1 MLYLDPCKCLKINT
15 LNLRKTTFYKRK
27 TTFYKRKT
35 YIKKDIPFD
44 MWFFIF
50 IFAPELILNLNL
62 MDIAKFDADKSYVK
76 QHNAITSGRYE
87 YSSAMLDILFMTL
100 ALIDT
105 DKPNERTFQIYQ
117 KDIEAITGHKWNY
130 QQLREATE
138 GIGSRMFEI
147 ETPKSLK
154 QLWLFSSVEYLLGT
168 GSFLVKVNEDAMP
181 YFFELKNNFTMLHL
195 KSVLSCTSKFAKR
208 LYAIACQWRSIGS
221 VTFDII
227 DLKKMLGLID
237 KDGKEQ
243 YERFSEFKSK
253 VLEIA
258 AKQINEYTDINVSY
272 EYIKRGRSFQRI
284 KLLINKSLVKQQE
297 LPLYIDYTKSV
308 EENIREATVLQFKNS
323 IMMYGI
329 SEEYADIL
337 SKKVSRT
344 EFEKVT
350 EELNKKIIAEKSLSS
365 WPAER
370 IAKYLV
376 GVFQNKEVL
385 PRKV

>member
-1 MLYLDPCKCLKINT
+1 
-15 LNLRKTTFYKRK
+15 
-27 TTFYKRKT
+27 
-35 YIKKDIPFD
+35 
-44 MWFFIF
+44 
-50 IFAPELILNLNL
+50 
-62 MDIAKFDADKSYVK
+62 MDIEKFDVEKSYVK

-87 YSSAMLDILFMTL
+87 YTSAMLDILFMTL
-100 ALIDT
+100 AMIDT

-117 KDIEAITGHKWNY
+117 RDIEAITGHKWNY

-181 YFFELKNNFTMLHL
+181 YFFELKNNFTVLHL
-195 KSVLSCTSKFAKR
+195 KSVLSCSSKFAKR
-208 LYAIACQWRSIGS
+208 LYAIACQWRSVGYH
-221 VTFDII
+221 TFEISE
-227 DLKKMLGLID
+227 LKQMLGLID

-243 YERFSEFKSK
+243 FKQITQFK
-253 VLEIA
+253 KDVLEIA
-258 AKQINEYTDINVSY
+258 VKQINEFTDINISF
-272 EYIKRGRSFQRI
+272 ELIKRGRSFQKV
-284 KLLINKSLVKQQE
+284 KLLIDKMPSTQQE

-308 EENIREATVLQFKNS
+308 EENVKEAMFKTFKNS
-323 IMMYGI
+323 IMTYGI

-337 SKKVSRT
+337 SKKVSRN

-350 EELNKKIIAEKSLSS
+350 EELNKKVIAEKSLSA

-370 IAKYLV
+370 IAKYIV
-376 GVFQNKEVL
+376 GVFQNKGVL

>member
-1 MLYLDPCKCLKINT
+1 
-15 LNLRKTTFYKRK
+15 
-27 TTFYKRKT
+27 
-35 YIKKDIPFD
+35 
-44 MWFFIF
+44 
-50 IFAPELILNLNL
+50 
-62 MDIAKFDADKSYVK
+62 MDIEKFDVEKSYVK

-87 YSSAMLDILFMTL
+87 YTSAMLDILFMTL
-100 ALIDT
+100 AMIDT

-117 KDIEAITGHKWNY
+117 RDIEAITWHKWNY

-147 ETPKSLK
+147 ETPRSLK

-181 YFFELKNNFTMLHL
+181 YFFELKNNFTVLHL
-195 KSVLSCTSKFAKR
+195 KSVLSCSSKFAKR
-208 LYAIACQWRSIGS
+208 LYAIACQWRSVGYH
-221 VTFDII
+221 TFEISE
-227 DLKKMLGLID
+227 LKQMLGLID

-243 YERFSEFKSK
+243 FKQFTQFK
-253 VLEIA
+253 KDVLEIA
-258 AKQINEYTDINVSY
+258 AKQINEYTDINLSY
-272 EYIKRGRSFQRI
+272 EFIKKGRSFHKV
-284 KLLINKSLVKQQE
+284 KLLINKALNKQPE

-308 EENIREATVLQFKNS
+308 EENVKEAMFKTFKNS

-337 SKKVSRT
+337 SKKVSRN

-350 EELNKKIIAEKSLSS
+350 EELNKKVIAEKSLSA
-365 WPAER
+365 WTAER

-376 GVFQNKEVL
+376 GVFQNKGVL
-385 PRKV
+385 PRKA

>member
-1 MLYLDPCKCLKINT
+1 
-15 LNLRKTTFYKRK
+15 
-27 TTFYKRKT
+27 
-35 YIKKDIPFD
+35 
-44 MWFFIF
+44 
-50 IFAPELILNLNL
+50 
-62 MDIAKFDADKSYVK
+62 MDIEKFDVEKSYVK

-87 YSSAMLDILFMTL
+87 YTSAMLDILFMTL
-100 ALIDT
+100 AMIDI

-117 KDIEAITGHKWNY
+117 RDIEAITGHKWNY

-147 ETPKSLK
+147 ETPRSLK

-181 YFFELKNNFTMLHL
+181 YFFELKNNFTVLHL
-195 KSVLSCTSKFAKR
+195 KSVLSCSSKFAKR
-208 LYAIACQWRSIGS
+208 LYAIACQWRSVGYH
-221 VTFDII
+221 TFEISE
-227 DLKKMLGLID
+227 LKQMLGLID

-243 YERFSEFKSK
+243 FKQFTQFK
-253 VLEIA
+253 KDVLEIA
-258 AKQINEYTDINVSY
+258 AKQINEYTDINLSY
-272 EYIKRGRSFQRI
+272 EFIKKGRSFHKV
-284 KLLINKSLVKQQE
+284 KLLINKALTKQPE

-308 EENIREATVLQFKNS
+308 EENVKEAMFKTFKNS

-337 SKKVSRT
+337 SKKVSRN

-350 EELNKKIIAEKSLSS
+350 EELNKKVIAEKSLSA

-376 GVFQNKEVL
+376 GVFQNKGVL
-385 PRKV
+385 PRKD

>member
-1 MLYLDPCKCLKINT
+1 
-15 LNLRKTTFYKRK
+15 
-27 TTFYKRKT
+27 
-35 YIKKDIPFD
+35 
-44 MWFFIF
+44 
-50 IFAPELILNLNL
+50 
-62 MDIAKFDADKSYVK
+62 MDIEKFDVEKSYVK

-87 YSSAMLDILFMTL
+87 YTSAMLDILFMTL
-100 ALIDT
+100 AMIDT

-117 KDIEAITGHKWNY
+117 RDIEAITGHKWNY

-147 ETPKSLK
+147 ETPRSLK

-181 YFFELKNNFTMLHL
+181 YFFELKNNFTVLHL
-195 KSVLSCTSKFAKR
+195 KSVLSCSSKFAKR
-208 LYAIACQWRSIGS
+208 LYAIACQWRSVGYH
-221 VTFDII
+221 TFEISE
-227 DLKKMLGLID
+227 LKQMLGLID

-243 YERFSEFKSK
+243 FKQFTQFK
-253 VLEIA
+253 KDVLEIA
-258 AKQINEYTDINVSY
+258 AKQINEYTDINLSY
-272 EYIKRGRSFQRI
+272 EFIKKGRSFHKV
-284 KLLINKSLVKQQE
+284 KLLINKALTKQPE

-308 EENIREATVLQFKNS
+308 EENVKEAMFKTFKNS

-337 SKKVSRT
+337 SKKVSRN

-350 EELNKKIIAEKSLSS
+350 EELNKKVIAEKSLSAWS
-365 WPAER
+365 AER

-376 GVFQNKEVL
+376 GVFQNKGVL
-385 PRKV
+385 PRKA

>member
-1 MLYLDPCKCLKINT
+1 
-15 LNLRKTTFYKRK
+15 
-27 TTFYKRKT
+27 
-35 YIKKDIPFD
+35 
-44 MWFFIF
+44 
-50 IFAPELILNLNL
+50 
-62 MDIAKFDADKSYVK
+62 MDIEKFDAEKSYIK

-87 YSSAMLDILFMTL
+87 YTSAMLDILFMTL
-100 ALIDT
+100 AMIDT

-117 KDIEAITGHKWNY
+117 RDIEAITGHKWNY

-195 KSVLSCTSKFAKR
+195 KSVLSCSSKFAKR
-208 LYAIACQWRSIGS
+208 MYGIACQWRSVGS

-237 KDGKEQ
+237 REGNEQ
-243 YERFSEFKSK
+243 YKQFTQFKK
-253 VLEIA
+253 DVLETA
-258 AKQINEYTDINVSY
+258 QKQINEFTDIQLSI
-272 EYIKRGRSFQRI
+272 EYIKRGRSFQKV
-284 KLLINKSLVKQQE
+284 KLLINKAPAKQQE

-308 EENIREATVLQFKNS
+308 EDNIKEAMIKTFKNS
-323 IMMYGI
+323 IMTYGI

-337 SKKVSRT
+337 SKKISRN
-344 EFEKVT
+344 EFEKET
-350 EELNKKIIAEKSLSS
+350 QALNKKVIAEKSLSA

-376 GVFQNKEVL
+376 GVFQNKGVL

>member
-1 MLYLDPCKCLKINT
+1 
-15 LNLRKTTFYKRK
+15 
-27 TTFYKRKT
+27 
-35 YIKKDIPFD
+35 
-44 MWFFIF
+44 
-50 IFAPELILNLNL
+50 
-62 MDIAKFDADKSYVK
+62 MDIEKFDVEKSYVK

-87 YSSAMLDILFMTL
+87 YTSAMLDILFMTL
-100 ALIDT
+100 AMIDT

-117 KDIEAITGHKWNY
+117 RDIEAITGHKWNY

-147 ETPKSLK
+147 ETPRSLK

-181 YFFELKNNFTMLHL
+181 YFFELKNNFTVLHL
-195 KSVLSCTSKFAKR
+195 KSVLSCSSKFAKR
-208 LYAIACQWRSIGS
+208 LYAIACQWRSVGYH
-221 VTFDII
+221 TFEISE
-227 DLKKMLGLID
+227 LKQMLGLID

-243 YERFSEFKSK
+243 FKQFTQFK
-253 VLEIA
+253 KDVLEIA
-258 AKQINEYTDINVSY
+258 AKQINEYTDINLSY
-272 EYIKRGRSFQRI
+272 EFIKKGRSFHKV
-284 KLLINKSLVKQQE
+284 KLLINKALTKQPE

-308 EENIREATVLQFKNS
+308 EENVKEAMFKTFKNS

-337 SKKVSRT
+337 SKKVSRN

-350 EELNKKIIAEKSLSS
+350 EELNKKVIAEKSLSA

-376 GVFQNKEVL
+376 GVFQNKGVL
-385 PRKV
+385 PRKD

>member
-1 MLYLDPCKCLKINT
+1 
-15 LNLRKTTFYKRK
+15 
-27 TTFYKRKT
+27 
-35 YIKKDIPFD
+35 
-44 MWFFIF
+44 
-50 IFAPELILNLNL
+50 
-62 MDIAKFDADKSYVK
+62 MDIEKFDADKSYVK

-87 YSSAMLDILFMTL
+87 YTACMLDILFMTL
-100 ALIDT
+100 AMMDSN
-105 DKPNERTFQIYQ
+105 KPNERTFQIFQ
-117 KDIEAITGHKWNY
+117 KDIEAITGHSWNY

-181 YFFELKNNFTMLHL
+181 YFFELKNNFTVLHL
-195 KSVLSCTSKFAKR
+195 KSVLSCSSKFAKR
-208 LYAIACQWRSIGS
+208 LYAIACQWRSVGYH
-221 VTFDII
+221 TFEISE
-227 DLKKMLGLID
+227 LKQMLGLID
-237 KDGKEQ
+237 KTGKEQ
-243 YERFSEFKSK
+243 YERISEFKSK

-258 AKQINEYTDINVSY
+258 AKQINEFTDINISF
-272 EYIKRGRSFQRI
+272 ELIKRGRSFQKV
-284 KLLINKSLVKQQE
+284 KLLIDKMPSTQQE

-308 EENIREATVLQFKNS
+308 EENVKEAMFKTFKNS
-323 IMMYGI
+323 IMTYGI

-337 SKKVSRT
+337 SKKISRN
-344 EFEKVT
+344 EFEKET
-350 EELNKKIIAEKSLSS
+350 QALNKKIAAEKNIED

-376 GVFQNKEVL
+376 GVFQNKGVL

>member
-1 MLYLDPCKCLKINT
+1 
-15 LNLRKTTFYKRK
+15 
-27 TTFYKRKT
+27 
-35 YIKKDIPFD
+35 
-44 MWFFIF
+44 
-50 IFAPELILNLNL
+50 
-62 MDIAKFDADKSYVK
+62 MDIEKFDVEKSYVK

-87 YSSAMLDILFMTL
+87 YTSAMLDILFMTL
-100 ALIDT
+100 AMIDT

-117 KDIEAITGHKWNY
+117 RDIEAITGHKWNY

-147 ETPKSLK
+147 ETPRSLK

-181 YFFELKNNFTMLHL
+181 YFFELKNNFTVLHL
-195 KSVLSCTSKFAKR
+195 KSVLSCSSKFAKR
-208 LYAIACQWRSIGS
+208 LYAIACQWRSVGYH
-221 VTFDII
+221 TFEISE
-227 DLKKMLGLID
+227 LKQMLGLID

-243 YERFSEFKSK
+243 FKQFTQFK
-253 VLEIA
+253 KDVLEIA
-258 AKQINEYTDINVSY
+258 AKQINEYTDINLSY
-272 EYIKRGRSFQRI
+272 EFIKKGRSFHKV
-284 KLLINKSLVKQQE
+284 KLLINKALTKQPE

-308 EENIREATVLQFKNS
+308 EENVKEAMFKTFKNS

-337 SKKVSRT
+337 SKKISRN
-344 EFEKVT
+344 EFENVT
-350 EELNKKIIAEKSLSS
+350 DELQKKIIAEKSLSA

-376 GVFQNKEVL
+376 GVFQNKGVL
-385 PRKV
+385 PRKM

>member
-1 MLYLDPCKCLKINT
+1 
-15 LNLRKTTFYKRK
+15 
-27 TTFYKRKT
+27 
-35 YIKKDIPFD
+35 
-44 MWFFIF
+44 
-50 IFAPELILNLNL
+50 
-62 MDIAKFDADKSYVK
+62 MDIEKFDADKSYVK

-87 YSSAMLDILFMTL
+87 YTSAMLDILFMTL

-117 KDIEAITGHKWNY
+117 RDIEAITGHSWNY

-181 YFFELKNNFTMLHL
+181 YFFELKNNFTMIHL
-195 KSVLSCTSKFAKR
+195 KSVLSCSSKFAKR
-208 LYAIACQWRSIGS
+208 LYAIACQWRSVGYH
-221 VTFDII
+221 TFEINE
-227 DLKKMLGLID
+227 LKKMLGLLDKEGNPQYKNFTQFRID
-237 KDGKEQ
+237 
-243 YERFSEFKSK
+243 

-258 AKQINEYTDINVSY
+258 EKQINEHTDINISY
-272 EYIKRGRSFQRI
+272 EYIKKGRSFHKI
-284 KLLINKSLVKQQE
+284 KLLINKEPAKQQE

-308 EENIREATVLQFKNS
+308 EQNIKEAVVQKFKNS

-337 SKKVSRT
+337 SKKVSRN
-344 EFEKVT
+344 EFEEQT
-350 EELNKKIIAEKSLSS
+350 QALNKKMIKDGDI
-365 WPAER
+365 WTTER
-370 IAKYLV
+370 VAKYLV
-376 GVFQNKEVL
+376 GIFQNKGVL
-385 PRKV
+385 PRKA

>member
-1 MLYLDPCKCLKINT
+1 
-15 LNLRKTTFYKRK
+15 
-27 TTFYKRKT
+27 
-35 YIKKDIPFD
+35 
-44 MWFFIF
+44 
-50 IFAPELILNLNL
+50 
-62 MDIAKFDADKSYVK
+62 MDIEKFDAEKSYIK

-87 YSSAMLDILFMTL
+87 YTSAMLDILFMTL
-100 ALIDT
+100 AMIDT
-105 DKPNERTFQIYQ
+105 EKPNERTFQIFQ
-117 KDIEAITGHKWNY
+117 KDIEIITGHKWNY

-195 KSVLSCTSKFAKR
+195 KSVLSCSSKFAKR
-208 LYAIACQWRSIGS
+208 MYGIACQWRSVGS

-227 DLKKMLGLID
+227 NLKKMLGLID
-237 KDGKEQ
+237 REGNEQ
-243 YERFSEFKSK
+243 YKQFTQFKK
-253 VLEIA
+253 DVLETA
-258 AKQINEYTDINVSY
+258 QKQINEFTDIQLSI
-272 EYIKRGRSFQRI
+272 EYIKRGRSFQKV
-284 KLLINKSLVKQQE
+284 KLLINKAPAKEQE

-308 EENIREATVLQFKNS
+308 EQNIREATILQFKNS

-344 EFEKVT
+344 EFEKLT
-350 EELNKKIIAEKSLSS
+350 EELNKKIIAEKSLSA

-376 GVFQNKEVL
+376 GIFQNKGVL
-385 PRKV
+385 PRKE

>member
-1 MLYLDPCKCLKINT
+1 
-15 LNLRKTTFYKRK
+15 
-27 TTFYKRKT
+27 
-35 YIKKDIPFD
+35 
-44 MWFFIF
+44 
-50 IFAPELILNLNL
+50 
-62 MDIAKFDADKSYVK
+62 MDIEKFDVEKSYVK

-87 YSSAMLDILFMTL
+87 YTSAMLDILFMTL
-100 ALIDT
+100 AMIDT

-117 KDIEAITGHKWNY
+117 RDIEAITGHKWNY

-147 ETPKSLK
+147 ETPRSLK

-181 YFFELKNNFTMLHL
+181 YFFELKNNFTVLHL
-195 KSVLSCTSKFAKR
+195 KSVLSCSSKFAKR
-208 LYAIACQWRSIGS
+208 LYAIACQWRSVGYH
-221 VTFDII
+221 TFEISE
-227 DLKKMLGLID
+227 LKQMLGLID

-243 YERFSEFKSK
+243 FKQFTQFK
-253 VLEIA
+253 KDVLEIA
-258 AKQINEYTDINVSY
+258 AKQINEYTDINLSY
-272 EYIKRGRSFQRI
+272 EFIKKGRSFHKV
-284 KLLINKSLVKQQE
+284 KLLINKALTKQPE

-308 EENIREATVLQFKNS
+308 EENVKEAMFKTFKNS

-337 SKKVSRT
+337 SKKVSRN

-350 EELNKKIIAEKSLSS
+350 DELNKKVIAEKSLSA

-376 GVFQNKEVL
+376 GVFQNKGVL
-385 PRKV
+385 PRKD

>member
-1 MLYLDPCKCLKINT
+1 
-15 LNLRKTTFYKRK
+15 
-27 TTFYKRKT
+27 
-35 YIKKDIPFD
+35 
-44 MWFFIF
+44 
-50 IFAPELILNLNL
+50 
-62 MDIAKFDADKSYVK
+62 MDIEKFDVEKSYVK

-87 YSSAMLDILFMTL
+87 YTSAMLDILFMTL
-100 ALIDT
+100 AMIDT

-117 KDIEAITGHKWNY
+117 RDIEAITGHKWNY

-181 YFFELKNNFTMLHL
+181 YFFELKNNFTVLHL
-195 KSVLSCTSKFAKR
+195 KSVLSCSSKFAKR
-208 LYAIACQWRSIGS
+208 LYAIACQWRSVGYH
-221 VTFDII
+221 TFEISE
-227 DLKKMLGLID
+227 LKQMLGLID

-243 YERFSEFKSK
+243 FKQFTQFK
-253 VLEIA
+253 KDVLEIA
-258 AKQINEYTDINVSY
+258 AKQINEYTDINLSY
-272 EYIKRGRSFQRI
+272 EFIKKGRSFHKV
-284 KLLINKSLVKQQE
+284 KLLINKALTKQPE

-308 EENIREATVLQFKNS
+308 EENVKEAVFKTFKNS

-337 SKKVSRT
+337 SKKVSRN

-350 EELNKKIIAEKSLSS
+350 EELNKKVIAEKSLSA
-365 WPAER
+365 WPTER

-376 GVFQNKEVL
+376 GVFQNKGVL
-385 PRKV
+385 PRKE

>member
-1 MLYLDPCKCLKINT
+1 
-15 LNLRKTTFYKRK
+15 
-27 TTFYKRKT
+27 
-35 YIKKDIPFD
+35 
-44 MWFFIF
+44 
-50 IFAPELILNLNL
+50 
-62 MDIAKFDADKSYVK
+62 MDIEKFDTDKSYVK

-87 YSSAMLDILFMTL
+87 YTACMLDILFMTL
-100 ALIDT
+100 AMINVE
-105 DKPNERTFQIYQ
+105 KPKERTFQIYQ
-117 KDIEAITGHKWNY
+117 RDIEAITGHKWNY

-138 GIGSRMFEI
+138 GMGSRMFEI

-181 YFFELKNNFTMLHL
+181 YFFELKDNFTMLHL

-208 LYAIACQWRSIGS
+208 LYAIACQWRSVGS
-221 VTFDII
+221 HVFEISE
-227 DLKKMLGLID
+227 LKQMLGLID
-237 KDGKEQ
+237 KSGKEQ

-258 AKQINEYTDINVSY
+258 EKQINEHTDINISY
-272 EYIKRGRSFQRI
+272 EYIKKGRSFHKI
-284 KLLINKSLVKQQE
+284 KLLINKEPAKQPE
-297 LPLYIDYTKSV
+297 LPFYIDIDYTKSV
-308 EENIREATVLQFKNS
+308 EENVKEAMFKTFKNS
-323 IMMYGI
+323 IMTYGI

-337 SKKVSRT
+337 SKKISRN

-350 EELNKKIIAEKSLSS
+350 EELNKKVIAEKSLSA

-376 GVFQNKEVL
+376 GVFQNKGVL
-385 PRKV
+385 PRKM